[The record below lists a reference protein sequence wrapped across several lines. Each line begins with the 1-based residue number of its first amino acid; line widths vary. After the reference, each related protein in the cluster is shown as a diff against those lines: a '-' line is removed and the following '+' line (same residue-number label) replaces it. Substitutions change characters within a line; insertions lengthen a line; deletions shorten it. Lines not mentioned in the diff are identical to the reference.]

1 MMSDFTLKFAGYFLS
16 IVFLYLT
23 FRDTN
28 IALIIEHLEYINYYY
43 IFIGLV
49 LITIFYFI
57 RSLYQKNNLKYINPE
72 LSFSVSLQ
80 SIVLSYFFNTFLP
93 ARLGEVIRAFFLAKK
108 NNITRTLI
116 LSYILVEKIIDTIL
130 MLFILFLIFIFIGE
144 DVIEKINHVR
154 ILLLLLLF
162 LITSIFIFFYFN
174 KYLAHIFR
182 YIIPKS
188 YHSIAS
194 RINSDINQGFSCFR
208 TSSQIIKAFILL
220 IFGWILVMCTYYFIS
235 LPYIEVLGLPDYSF
249 LYFLVFTAI
258 ALTIPSAPAGIGTF
272 HYGLY
277 LSISI
282 LNPEILDTNIDLV
295 AAFIISF
302 HFFIYIIDI
311 ITSGSIILFQKY
323 MGNTKYSLK
332 SYNFSKRI

>member
-1 MMSDFTLKFAGYFLS
+1 M
-16 IVFLYLT
+16 
-23 FRDTN
+23 
-28 IALIIEHLEYINYYY
+28 
-43 IFIGLV
+43 

-93 ARLGEVIRAFFLAKK
+93 ARLGEVVRAFFLAKK
-108 NNITRTLI
+108 NNISRTLI

-130 MLFILFLIFIFIGE
+130 ILFIFLLIFIFIGE
-144 DVIEKINHVR
+144 DIIEKINHVR
-154 ILLLLLLF
+154 IILLLLLF
-162 LITSIFIFFYFN
+162 LITSIVIYFYFN
-174 KYLAHIFR
+174 KHLAHIFR

-194 RINSDINQGFSCFR
+194 KINFDINKGFSCFR
-208 TSSQIIKAFILL
+208 TSSQIIKAFIFL
-220 IFGWILVMCTYYFIS
+220 IFSWVLVIGTYYFLS
-235 LPYIEVLGLPDYSF
+235 LPYIELLELPNYSF
-249 LYFLVFTAI
+249 IYFLVFTAL
-258 ALTIPSAPAGIGTF
+258 ALAIPSAPAGVGTV

-282 LNPEILDTNIDLV
+282 LNPEILDKNIDLV

-323 MGNTKYSLK
+323 MGNRKYSLK
-332 SYNFSKRI
+332 LNNSSK